1 MIKEGLK
8 NYFVSLKYIF
18 TPLGTMFLGMML
30 GFSVLLPGVIAAV
43 HTLVVGVKELASH
56 VNLDFGLMFDYIW
69 EAVQSL
75 DWNDP
80 LTAFETMISSQWLND
95 VMTRILQTIL
105 GTDFETFQTYIVEL
119 VAGFIGQVAACV
131 LVFFVFWILGF
142 IAGFFIIKFQIR
154 RTVAR
159 RSLWKFILAYLI
171 NAVMSAALIVVCV
184 LLSGMWKG
192 SIYVSV
198 VVSLLLVGTAEL
210 LQSYMLYGYKKVGL
224 TAAVNVKNVGLYML
238 TNLLIFII
246 SIAFTLAAMLINK
259 LMGLFV
265 GLAVIVIAFIVIG
278 LNAESYVQSLA
289 DSETTEEN

>member
-1 MIKEGLK
+1 MIKQGLK

-56 VNLDFGLMFDYIW
+56 VNLDFGLMFDYLW

-80 LTAFETMISSQWLND
+80 LAAFETMISSQWLND

-159 RSLWKFILAYLI
+159 RSLWKLILAYFI
-171 NAVMSAALIVVCV
+171 NALTTTALVVVCAI
-184 LLSGMWKG
+184 LFGKWKP
-192 SIYVSV
+192 SIYLSVIVSFFF
-198 VVSLLLVGTAEL
+198 VGTTEM
-210 LQSYMLYGYKKVGL
+210 LQAYLLYGCKKISFIS
-224 TAAVNVKNVGLYML
+224 AVNPATVGLYML
-238 TNLLIFII
+238 TNALIFLI
-246 SIAFTLAAMLINK
+246 SIAFTLIALLINTV
-259 LMGLFV
+259 LGVFI
-265 GLAVIVIAFIVIG
+265 GLAFVVIAFIVIG
-278 LNAESYVQSLA
+278 LNAESYIQARVSALS
-289 DSETTEEN
+289 DN

>member
-1 MIKEGLK
+1 MIKQGLK

-43 HTLVVGVKELASH
+43 HTLVVGVKELAGH

-119 VAGFIGQVAACV
+119 VTGFIGQVAACV
-131 LVFFVFWILGF
+131 LVFFVFWILGLSRAF
-142 IAGFFIIKFQIR
+142 
-154 RTVAR
+154 
-159 RSLWKFILAYLI
+159 SL
-171 NAVMSAALIVVCV
+171 
-184 LLSGMWKG
+184 
-192 SIYVSV
+192 
-198 VVSLLLVGTAEL
+198 
-210 LQSYMLYGYKKVGL
+210 
-224 TAAVNVKNVGLYML
+224 
-238 TNLLIFII
+238 
-246 SIAFTLAAMLINK
+246 
-259 LMGLFV
+259 
-265 GLAVIVIAFIVIG
+265 
-278 LNAESYVQSLA
+278 
-289 DSETTEEN
+289 